1 MQKWH
6 QGINFNVYTA
16 KKTVFV
22 CFAIFKYQLQF
33 CLSSVISGECVED
46 FRQYHVF
53 VFPPP
58 LFVFFSCFFFLFFLI
73 KMTACNW
80 EAGDRSPVF
89 ISQIRKYRLFGRI
102 TSLPVRRLRGHC
114 KLPASQFKEEIVCP
128 WASSRI
134 FIWLS
139 CLLDES
145 CTLNCL
151 CLSPVFTRKRYIRPV
166 CLLSTCSW
174 MSYYH
179 VTLI

>member
-1 MQKWH
+1 MCKNDIKASILMFTLQRKLFLYVL
-6 QGINFNVYTA
+6 QYLNINYS
-16 KKTVFV
+16 FV
-22 CFAIFKYQLQF
+22 CH
-33 CLSSVISGECVED
+33 LSSVVNVWKTSVSITFCS
-46 FRQYHVF
+46 
-53 VFPPP
+53 PPP
-58 LFVFFSCFFFLFFLI
+58 FLFFCLFFLI

-80 EAGDRSPVF
+80 EAGDRSRVF
-89 ISQIRKYRLFGRI
+89 ISQIEKNRL
-102 TSLPVRRLRGHC
+102 SDALPLSPVGRLRGHC
-114 KLPASQFKEEIVCP
+114 KLPASQFKEEIICP
-128 WASSRI
+128 WASLRI

-166 CLLSTCSW
+166 CLSSTCSW